1 LPQTIELLTD
11 LEALTDTELGAVI
24 ARSNELLNERDERRK
39 KEAIAQSKE
48 LLKAAGIKNLAI
60 RRKGKREGK

>member
-1 LPQTIELLTD
+1 MKTMELLTD
-11 LEALTDTELGAVI
+11 LEALTDVELGAVI
-24 ARSNELLNERDERRK
+24 ARSNELLNERDEKRK